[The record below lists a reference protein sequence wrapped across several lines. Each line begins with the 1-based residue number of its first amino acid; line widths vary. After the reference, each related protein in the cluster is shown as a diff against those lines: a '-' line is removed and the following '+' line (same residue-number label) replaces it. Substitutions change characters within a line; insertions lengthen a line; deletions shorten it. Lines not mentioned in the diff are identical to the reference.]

1 MSQKSQK
8 KTAPTTTKTTSTQN
22 CFDQLVTDINSRS
35 RSSQSNSTHHTKST
49 SSKSTSKKSTPP
61 VDFTKYADKHT
72 PTKNPFTGVTQI
84 EGIEDL
90 IKPSDVAF
98 NVFPYFGLNP
108 LKNMFTRYDF
118 INETHDADS
127 TPAFN
132 LPAEL
137 LGNLIAQLYMEKS
150 CDYIMDHYYN
160 NNPVFVH
167 FYDGGEAIFF
177 IDDDIEKYLE
187 DFHKSTK
194 PFEDK
199 IQHLYSVLLEE
210 GLPLSNE
217 YKCPDCVD
225 KIDGMYFAVHD
236 ALYNPSTYGLIVET
250 EPGIFAVTV

>member
-1 MSQKSQK
+1 MPQKSQK
-8 KTAPTTTKTTSTQN
+8 KTTTTSTTTSTQN
-22 CFDQLVTDINSRS
+22 CFDKLITDINSRTS
-35 RSSQSNSTHHTKST
+35 KSTCNPQSNSTRHTKPS
-49 SSKSTSKKSTPP
+49 KSTPP

-84 EGIEDL
+84 EGIGDL
-90 IKPSDVAF
+90 IVPSDVAF

-118 INETHDADS
+118 INETHDADV

-132 LPAEL
+132 ISLEY
-137 LGNLIAQLYMEKS
+137 LGDLIAQLYMDKS

-160 NNPVFVH
+160 KNPIFVH

-177 IDDDIEKYLE
+177 IDDDIEEYLE

-199 IQHLYSVLLEE
+199 VQHLYSVLLEE
-210 GLPLSNE
+210 GLPLTNE

-225 KIDGMYFAVHD
+225 KTDGMYFAAHD

-250 EPGIFAVTV
+250 EPEIFAVTV